1 MMCLMGAG
9 EEPCMADYQR
19 CSLKAMD
26 RARRNKE
33 KKEEEEEDSQAG
45 VRV

>member
-1 MMCLMGAG
+1 
-9 EEPCMADYQR
+9 MADYQR

-33 KKEEEEEDSQAG
+33 NKEEEEEDSQAG